1 MIRNIVA
8 YPLPRGW
15 PHLAHE
21 TAALLSRREFQ
32 GCGALDTA
40 HAGFVPPRDDAA
52 LCEAIAGRYLFCHQ
66 HEEKILPASVV
77 NEYVEIKCEEIE
89 QQQGYKLGRKQRT
102 MVKEEVVTEL
112 LPQAFTKKR
121 RTLAWINSERG
132 WLIIEATS
140 TKRAEDVLEDMRHAL
155 DTVPAG
161 LLSTEVN
168 PARAM
173 LRWLADQE
181 APDRFTIDSDCEL
194 VSFAEDEGVVRYT
207 NWDLAGEDIQHQ
219 ISIGRAPTL
228 LGLTFDDRVSFIMTN
243 RLELKRI
250 LLLDIV
256 TAGQEE
262 ADDAIAKFDADFTLV
277 AAEIEGVLEALV
289 DELGGLA
296 KKGDPDL
303 VDMGNGGAEPGRST
317 GDLRREVRSA
327 FEKLAEGVAAHG
339 GSMTIS
345 TGDDQVIVGV
355 GNDLDPLYHDAKRI
369 VIEQGRP
376 SISLVQRHLRI
387 GYNRAARLIEQMET
401 DGLVSAMRAD
411 GTREV
416 LAA

>member
-8 YPLPRGW
+8 YHLPHGW

-21 TAALLSRREFQ
+21 TAELLSRRTFQ
-32 GCGALDTA
+32 GCGPLDTA

-66 HEEKILPASVV
+66 HEEKLLPTSVV
-77 NEYVEIKCEEIE
+77 NEYVETKREEIE
-89 QQQGYKLGRKQRT
+89 RHHGYKLGRKQI
-102 MVKEEVVTEL
+102 KEIKEQVISEL

-121 RTLAWINSERG
+121 RALAWINNARG
-132 WLIIEATS
+132 WLIVEATS
-140 TKRAEDVLEDMRHAL
+140 AKRAEDVLEDMRRAIDAL
-155 DTVPAG
+155 PVAQ
-161 LLSTEVN
+161 LHTEVN

-181 APDRFTIDSDCEL
+181 APERFSIDSDCEL
-194 VSFAEDEGVVRYT
+194 VSIAEDEGVVRYS
-207 NWDLAGEDIQHQ
+207 NWDLSGEDVQYQ
-219 ISIGRAPTL
+219 LTIGRSPTL

-256 TAGQEE
+256 TGGQDE
-262 ADDAIAKFDADFTLV
+262 ADDAIAKFDADFTLA
-277 AAEIEGVLEALV
+277 AAEIEGALEALV
-289 DELGGLA
+289 GELGGLA

-303 VDMGNGGAEPGRST
+303 VDMANGGADPGRST

-327 FEKLAEGVAAHG
+327 FEKLAEGVAADG
-339 GSMTIS
+339 GSMTFS
-345 TGDDQVIVGV
+345 TGDGRVIVGA
-355 GNDLDPLYHDAKRI
+355 GNEHDPLYPDAKRI
-369 VIEQGRP
+369 VLEQRRP

-387 GYNRAARLIEQMET
+387 GYNRAARLIEQMER
-401 DGLVSAMRAD
+401 DGIVSAMRAD
-411 GTREV
+411 GSREV